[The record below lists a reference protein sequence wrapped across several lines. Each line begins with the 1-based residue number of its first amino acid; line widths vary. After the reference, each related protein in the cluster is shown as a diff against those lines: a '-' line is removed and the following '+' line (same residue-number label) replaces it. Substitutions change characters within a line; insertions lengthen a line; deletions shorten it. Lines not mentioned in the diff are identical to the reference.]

1 CYDSIDDFERIL
13 RINVM
18 ANIVPTGVCLSDLV
32 RNKGFVI
39 TISSVAGFAPLYG
52 RTSYCASKFALHG
65 FFETLRT
72 EHLGVLDIMLV
83 CPTFVDTA
91 FGNSE
96 NKKEISKKLTPN
108 EVANGIYNA
117 YLKKVKFLSL
127 GKNSK
132 LARLIYKFFPK
143 FYIKKMMEQNQF

>member
-1 CYDSIDDFERIL
+1 
-13 RINVM
+13 
-18 ANIVPTGVCLSDLV
+18 
-32 RNKGFVI
+32 
-39 TISSVAGFAPLYG
+39 
-52 RTSYCASKFALHG
+52 
-65 FFETLRT
+65 
-72 EHLGVLDIMLV
+72 LGVLDIMLV

-143 FYIKKMMEQNQF
+143 FYIKKMMEQNKF